1 MYGVIKVEVA
11 ELLERFIEEGF
22 LTIGDVTDEGGENDG
37 Q

>member
-1 MYGVIKVEVA
+1 MIKVDIA

-22 LTIGDVTDEGGENDG
+22 LTIGDVTNEGGENDG